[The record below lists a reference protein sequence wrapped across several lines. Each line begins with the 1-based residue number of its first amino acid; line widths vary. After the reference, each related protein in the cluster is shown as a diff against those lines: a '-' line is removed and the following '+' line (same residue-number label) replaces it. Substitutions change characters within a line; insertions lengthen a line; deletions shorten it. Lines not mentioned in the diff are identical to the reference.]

1 MSKRSFKGLVV
12 VPGVGSSGLG
22 VGAGVVEAGVG
33 LGVDSVAVHPSKRAR
48 RKVKRTARCKEGD
61 DRGWK
66 NTR

>member
-22 VGAGVVEAGVG
+22 VGVFEASAG
-33 LGVDSVAVHPSKRAR
+33 LDVDSAAVHPGRMTMRKIERAAQR
-48 RKVKRTARCKEGD
+48 DERD
-61 DRGWK
+61 DHGWR